1 MENTLKYWVWLQ
13 CSIGYANP
21 KVNTVIR
28 FYPSIIDFY
37 NGGQQEWRLCG
48 CFTPREFNNLC
59 NNTLEQAQQI
69 IDKCEMLGYNLLT
82 PDMDKYPRQLKEIY
96 DPPAVLY
103 VNGNLPDIDNILS
116 IGIVGTRNATNSG
129 KKLAFSIGYD
139 LAKSGVNVISGGAL
153 GIDSSS
159 HKGALM
165 AEGITVCV
173 LGCGINY
180 NYLMTNATLRK
191 QIADNGAVI
200 SEYPPDT
207 PPQKYSFPKRNRI
220 ISALSQGILV
230 VEAGEKSGALIT
242 ANTALSQNK
251 DIFAIPGDVTNAVAF
266 GTNTLIKQGA
276 KAITNAAEIIEEY
289 SGKYELIYT
298 EPLPLSEI
306 SDSII
311 NDIPSKRKRR
321 KTISVNHLILSEKN
335 NIYKSINKSN
345 NVKVIDSINLKAD
358 VKKEK
363 KQLKDVSENT
373 QIIYDIICENSSTV
387 DDIIVKTGLPVSRI
401 MQSLTEL
408 ELDEVITRKSGGKY
422 ISI

>member
-1 MENTLKYWVWLQ
+1 MEDTLKYWVWLQ

-28 FYPSIIDFY
+28 FYPSIVDFY

-48 CFTPREFNNLC
+48 CFTPKEFKNLC

-69 IDKCEMLGYNLLT
+69 IDKCKMLGYNLLT

-116 IGIVGTRNATNSG
+116 IGIVGTRNATASG

-191 QIADNGAVI
+191 HIADNGAVI

-220 ISALSQGILV
+220 ISALSQGVLV

-242 ANTALSQNK
+242 ATTALSQNK

-266 GTNTLIKQGA
+266 GTNLLIKQGA
-276 KAITNAAEIIEEY
+276 KAVTNANEIIEEY
-289 SGKYELIYT
+289 SEKYELTYV

-311 NDIPSKRKRR
+311 NDIPSGRR
-321 KTISVNHLILSEKN
+321 KSISINELISEKKGN
-335 NIYKSINKSN
+335 KPKRINKSN
-345 NVKVIDSINLKAD
+345 SVKIIDSID
-358 VKKEK
+358 VEIDIKREK
-363 KQLKDVSENT
+363 KQLKNVSEKT
-373 QIIYDIICENSSTV
+373 QRIYDIICENSSTV
-387 DDIIVKTGLPVSRI
+387 DDIIVKTGLPVNKI

-422 ISI
+422 IPV

>member
-1 MENTLKYWVWLQ
+1 MEDTLKYWVWLQ

-103 VNGNLPDIDNILS
+103 INGNLPDIDNILS
-116 IGIVGTRNATNSG
+116 IGIVGTRNATSSG
-129 KKLAFSIGYD
+129 KKLAFSIGYE

-165 AEGITVCV
+165 AEGVTICV

-180 NYLMTNATLRK
+180 NYLMTNASLRK

-207 PPQKYSFPKRNRI
+207 PPHKYSFPKRNRI

-242 ANTALSQNK
+242 ANIALSQNK

-276 KAITNAAEIIEEY
+276 KAITNATEIIEEY
-289 SGKYELIYT
+289 SGKYELAYV
-298 EPLPLSEI
+298 ESLPFSEI
-306 SDSII
+306 NDGVI
-311 NDIPSKRKRR
+311 NDTPSERR
-321 KTISVNHLILSEKN
+321 KNISVNQLISLEKN
-335 NIYKSINKSN
+335 NVTKRINRLDSVKIIDNIDVEN
-345 NVKVIDSINLKAD
+345 N

-373 QIIYDIICENSSTV
+373 QIIYDIICEHSSTV
-387 DDIIVKTGLPVSRI
+387 DDIIVKTGLPVNKI

-422 ISI
+422 ISV

>member
-13 CSIGYANP
+13 NCIGYANP
-21 KVNTVIR
+21 KVNTVMR
-28 FYPSIIDFY
+28 FYPSIVDFY

-48 CFTPREFNNLC
+48 CFTPREFSNLC
-59 NNTLEQAQQI
+59 NNTLEEAQQI
-69 IDKCEMLGYNLLT
+69 VDKCKMLGYNLLT
-82 PDMDKYPRQLKEIY
+82 PDMDKYPKQLKEIY

-103 VNGNLPDIDNILS
+103 INGNLPDIDNILS
-116 IGIVGTRNATNSG
+116 IGIVGTRNATISG

-139 LAKSGVNVISGGAL
+139 LAKSGVNVVSGGAL

-165 AEGITVCV
+165 AKGVTVCV

-180 NYLMTNATLRK
+180 NYLMINANLRK

-220 ISALSQGILV
+220 ISALSQGVLV

-242 ANTALSQNK
+242 ATTALSQNK
-251 DIFAIPGDVTNAVAF
+251 DIFAVPGDVTNTVAF
-266 GTNTLIKQGA
+266 GTNLLIKQGA

-289 SGKYELIYT
+289 SGKYELTYV
-298 EPLPLSEI
+298 ESLPIGEI

-311 NDIPSKRKRR
+311 NNILSGGRKAV
-321 KTISVNHLILSEKN
+321 SVNELISTQKN
-335 NIYKSINKSN
+335 NVIKGINRSN
-345 NVKVIDSINLKAD
+345 RVKIIDRTNGDID
-358 VKKEK
+358 VEQKK
-363 KQLKDVSENT
+363 KQLKGISENT
-373 QIIYDIICENSSTV
+373 QRIYDIVCENSSTV
-387 DDIIVKTGLPVSRI
+387 DDIIVKTGLPVNKI

-422 ISI
+422 IPV

>member
-1 MENTLKYWVWLQ
+1 MEDTLKYWVWLQ

-21 KVNTVIR
+21 KVNTIIR

-48 CFTPREFNNLC
+48 CFTPREFKNLC

-103 VNGNLPDIDNILS
+103 INGNLPDIDNILS

-139 LAKSGVNVISGGAL
+139 LAKSGVNVVSGGAL

-165 AEGITVCV
+165 AEGVTICV

-180 NYLMTNATLRK
+180 NYLMTNASLRK

-207 PPQKYSFPKRNRI
+207 PPHKYSFPKRNRI

-242 ANTALSQNK
+242 ANTALAQNK

-276 KAITNAAEIIEEY
+276 KAVTNAAEIIEEY
-289 SGKYELIYT
+289 SGKYELTYF
-298 EPLPLSEI
+298 EPLPFSEI

-311 NDIPSKRKRR
+311 NDIPSGRR
-321 KTISVNHLILSEKN
+321 KTVSVNQLISLEKN
-335 NIYKSINKSN
+335 NVTKGLNKLNSVKIIDN
-345 NVKVIDSINLKAD
+345 INVKTD
-358 VKKEK
+358 VKKKK
-363 KQLKDVSENT
+363 KQLEYVSENT
-373 QIIYDIICENSSTV
+373 QRIYDIICENSSTV
-387 DDIIVKTGLPVSRI
+387 DDIIVKTGLPVNKI

-422 ISI
+422 IPV

>member
-103 VNGNLPDIDNILS
+103 INGNLPDIDNILS
-116 IGIVGTRNATNSG
+116 IGIVGTRNATSSG
-129 KKLAFSIGYD
+129 KKLAFSIGYE

-165 AEGITVCV
+165 AEGVTICV

-180 NYLMTNATLRK
+180 NYLMTNASLRK

-207 PPQKYSFPKRNRI
+207 PPKKYSFPKRNRI

-242 ANTALSQNK
+242 ANIALSQNK

-289 SGKYELIYT
+289 SGKYELAYV
-298 EPLPLSEI
+298 ESLPFSEI
-306 SDSII
+306 NDGII
-311 NDIPSKRKRR
+311 NDTPSERR
-321 KTISVNHLILSEKN
+321 KNISVNQLISLEKN
-335 NIYKSINKSN
+335 NVTKRINRLDSVKIIDN
-345 NVKVIDSINLKAD
+345 INVEND

-373 QIIYDIICENSSTV
+373 QIIYDIICEHSSTV
-387 DDIIVKTGLPVSRI
+387 DDIIVKTGLPVNKI

-422 ISI
+422 ISV

>member
-1 MENTLKYWVWLQ
+1 MEDTLKYWVWLQ

-21 KVNTVIR
+21 KVNTIIR

-37 NGGQQEWRLCG
+37 NGRQQEWRLCG

-116 IGIVGTRNATNSG
+116 IGIVGTRNATTSG
-129 KKLAFSIGYD
+129 KKLAFSISYD
-139 LAKSGVNVISGGAL
+139 LAKSGVNVVSGGAL

-165 AEGITVCV
+165 AEGVTICV

-180 NYLMTNATLRK
+180 NYLMTNASLRK

-220 ISALSQGILV
+220 ISALSQGVLV

-251 DIFAIPGDVTNAVAF
+251 DVFAIPGDVTNAMAF

-276 KAITNAAEIIEEY
+276 KAVTNATEIIEEY
-289 SGKYELIYT
+289 SGKYELTYV
-298 EPLPLSEI
+298 EPLPLNEI

-311 NDIPSKRKRR
+311 NDIPSKRR
-321 KTISVNHLILSEKN
+321 KTISVNQIISSKKN
-335 NIYKSINKSN
+335 NATKGINRLDSVKIIDN
-345 NVKVIDSINLKAD
+345 INVETV

-363 KQLKDVSENT
+363 KQLEDVSENT
-373 QIIYDIICENSSTV
+373 QRIYDIICENSSTV
-387 DDIIVKTGLPVSRI
+387 DDIIVKTGLSVSKI

-408 ELDEVITRKSGGKY
+408 ELDEVITKKSGGKY
-422 ISI
+422 IPV

>member
-1 MENTLKYWVWLQ
+1 MEDTLKYWVWLQ

-69 IDKCEMLGYNLLT
+69 IDKCKMLGYNLLT

-103 VNGNLPDIDNILS
+103 INGNLPDIDNILS

-139 LAKSGVNVISGGAL
+139 LAKSGVNVVSGGAL

-165 AEGITVCV
+165 AEGVTICV

-180 NYLMTNATLRK
+180 NYLMTNASLRK

-207 PPQKYSFPKRNRI
+207 PPHKYSFPKRNRI

-242 ANTALSQNK
+242 ANTALAQNK

-276 KAITNAAEIIEEY
+276 KAVTNAAEIIEEY
-289 SGKYELIYT
+289 SGKYELTYA
-298 EPLPLSEI
+298 EPLPISEI

-311 NDIPSKRKRR
+311 NDIPSGRR
-321 KTISVNHLILSEKN
+321 KNISVNQLIKKN
-335 NIYKSINKSN
+335 NVTKGINKLDSVKIIDN
-345 NVKVIDSINLKAD
+345 INVGTD

-363 KQLKDVSENT
+363 KQLENVSENT
-373 QIIYDIICENSSTV
+373 QKIYDIICENSSTV
-387 DDIIVKTGLPVSRI
+387 DDIIVKTGLSVNII

-422 ISI
+422 IPI

>member
-1 MENTLKYWVWLQ
+1 MNDTLKYWVWLQ
-13 CSIGYANP
+13 QSIGYANP
-21 KVNTVIR
+21 KVNTVLR
-28 FYPSIIDFY
+28 FYPSIVDFY
-37 NGGQQEWRLCG
+37 NGGEHEWRLCG
-48 CFTPREFNNLC
+48 CFTPKELSKLC

-69 IDKCEMLGYNLLT
+69 IDKCKLLGYNLLT
-82 PDMDKYPRQLKEIY
+82 PDMERYPKQLKEIY

-116 IGIVGTRNATNSG
+116 IGIVGTRNATTSG
-129 KKLAFSIGYD
+129 KKLAFSIGFD
-139 LAKSGVNVISGGAL
+139 LANSGVNVISGGAL

-165 AEGITVCV
+165 AKGVTVCV

-180 NYLMTNATLRK
+180 NYLMTNASLRK

-200 SEYPPDT
+200 SEYSPDT

-242 ANTALSQNK
+242 ATTALSQNK
-251 DIFAIPGDVTNAVAF
+251 DIFAVPGDVTNSVAF
-266 GTNTLIKQGA
+266 GTNLLIKQGA
-276 KAITNAAEIIEEY
+276 KAVTNAGEIIEEY
-289 SGKYELIYT
+289 LGKYELTYAQ
-298 EPLPLSEI
+298 PLSINEI

-311 NDIPSKRKRR
+311 NDIPSVKRK
-321 KTISVNHLILSEKN
+321 TVSVNELVDYKN
-335 NIYKSINKSN
+335 KNKKKGINKDN
-345 NVKVIDSINLKAD
+345 GEKIIDRNDISISIEPK
-358 VKKEK
+358 K
-363 KQLKDVSENT
+363 KQLEDVSENT
-373 QIIYDIICENSSTV
+373 QKIYDIICENPSTV
-387 DDIIVKTGLPVSRI
+387 DDIIVKTGLPVNKI

-422 ISI
+422 IPI